1 MNYKTINLL
10 HSNILKTFQIIQD
23 FISIKIKYKYKEWKQ
38 GKTNSEKDDVKQ
50 RVVVLFAHDRK

>member
-38 GKTNSEKDDVKQ
+38 RKTNSEKDDVKQ
-50 RVVVLFAHDRK
+50 RVAVLFAHDRK